1 MDNEITQHT
10 HPRRRRRLAAL
21 LLLSL
26 VSGSVGAGALSLA
39 VFTDSQASSGNL
51 FTTGTVILGVA
62 PANAAMTST
71 NMLPGDT
78 VNGSIVVSN
87 TGTATLRYAM
97 TSGWTNLDTKNLM
110 NQMTLTVKAPGTSC
124 ALFDGA
130 TLYTGT
136 ANGALFGSP
145 LSGGQAGDRTLASG
159 ANETLCFRAEL
170 ALNTPDAYQNATTT
184 GTFTFAAEQTA
195 NNP

>member
-39 VFTDSQASSGNL
+39 VFTDTQAAGGNL
-51 FTTGTVILGVA
+51 FTTGTIILGIN
-62 PANAAMTST
+62 PASAVVTSA
-71 NMLPGDT
+71 NMMPGDT
-78 VNGSIVVSN
+78 VNGSLVVSN
-87 TGTATLRYAM
+87 TGTASLRYAM
-97 TSGWTNLDTKNLM
+97 TSGWTNTDLKNLM
-110 NQMTLTVKAPGTSC
+110 NQMTLTVKALGTSC
-124 ALFDGA
+124 AAFDGA

-145 LSGGQAGDRTLASG
+145 AAGNQAGDQTLASG
-159 ANETLCFRAEL
+159 ANETLCFRAQL